1 VAPYYCRGLKYE
13 VISMPRLEKISITG
27 FKNLKNFEVTDLKKI
42 NYFIGASGAG
52 KSSVFELLTM
62 LFRGRTRAD
71 V

>member
-1 VAPYYCRGLKYE
+1 
-13 VISMPRLEKISITG
+13 MPRLEKISITG